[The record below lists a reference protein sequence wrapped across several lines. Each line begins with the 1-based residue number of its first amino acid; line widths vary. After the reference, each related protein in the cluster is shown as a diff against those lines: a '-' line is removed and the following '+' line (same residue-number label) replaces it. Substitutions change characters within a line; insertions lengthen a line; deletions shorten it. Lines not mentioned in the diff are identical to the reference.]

1 MKTDGREQ
9 EPDAT
14 IEHLEKALEEERVRS
29 EEYLSSWQ
37 RSQADFTNYKRRAE
51 QERNDLTR
59 STNAD
64 LILSIVPILDD
75 MERAFRSL
83 PEESTEPAWTEGF
96 RLIYRKLHAILES
109 RGLKE
114 IEATGRPFDP
124 HFHEAIAYE
133 DGGEEGIVV
142 RETQKGYMLGDR
154 VLCPCLV
161 TVGRGTP
168 GPTQIPSR
176 KRGEKDEDHS

>member
-9 EPDAT
+9 EPDAA
-14 IEHLEKALEEERVRS
+14 IEHLEKALEEEKARS

-37 RSQADFTNYKRRAE
+37 RSQADFANYKRRAE
-51 QERNDLTR
+51 QERSDLTR
-59 STNAD
+59 SANAD
-64 LILSIVPILDD
+64 LILSIIPILDD

-83 PEESTEPAWTEGF
+83 PEESAELGWTEGV
-96 RLIYRKLHAILES
+96 RLIYRKLHAILEGY
-109 RGLKE
+109 GLKE
-114 IEATGRPFDP
+114 IEATGQPFDP

-133 DGGEEGIVV
+133 DGEKEGIVV
-142 RETQKGYMLGDR
+142 RETRKGYMLGDR

-168 GPTQIPSR
+168 GPAQIPDK
-176 KRGEKDEDHS
+176 KRR